1 MGREKER
8 EKRGSGRSGRPK
20 QPGLKHKFDFFIMLN
35 SWLCSLSANGEFFLS
50 KTTWM
55 GFLVLKTLT

>member
-20 QPGLKHKFDFFIMLN
+20 QPGLTHKLNFFIMLN

>member
-1 MGREKER
+1 MGRERER

-35 SWLCSLSANGEFFLS
+35 SWLCSLSAN
-50 KTTWM
+50 
-55 GFLVLKTLT
+55 